1 MLVIVNCNEIQ
12 VTWCNAITNEL
23 LLILPGMSK
32 LVSLFY
38 RFGLRLDIDNLDRV
52 GSVMVQ

>member
-23 LLILPGMSK
+23 LLILPGEGEP
-32 LVSLFY
+32 VSLFC
-38 RFGLRLDIDNLDRV
+38 RFGLSPDLDRV

>member
-32 LVSLFY
+32 LVLLFC

>member
-1 MLVIVNCNEIQ
+1 MLVTVNCNEIQ

-23 LLILPGMSK
+23 LLILPGETK